1 MSSIRTL
8 MSKMTKDNY
17 DRLRLENA
25 YLAGK
30 IEVYERVIKKDSVE
44 PDKEFGFSAEEKK
57 DGK

>member
-44 PDKEFGFSAEEKK
+44 PKGEFGFSAGEKK